1 MKKCLS
7 FLVIGFC
14 ILKMTGCGMED
25 TTFIS
30 DYNEALM
37 KVSEEEVEIRYKE
50 LFAFEWD
57 DLYIFAPY
65 TTKDT
70 MEEIIGEK
78 INGNVASVSDGECIF
93 IFCKK
98 GRIETAIRS
107 SELENTIVEYDTKQT
122 YQQVEPENFVEYS
135 WEQDKR
141 VLHIVIERDGS

>member
-1 MKKCLS
+1 M
-7 FLVIGFC
+7 VIGFC

-37 KVSEEEVEIRYKE
+37 KASEEKEVEISYKE
-50 LFAFEWD
+50 LFTFEWD

-65 TTKDT
+65 TTKDA
-70 MEEIIGEK
+70 MEKIIGKK
-78 INGNVASVSDGECIF
+78 INGNVVSVSDGECIF

-98 GRIETAIRS
+98 GRIETVIRS

-135 WEQDKR
+135 WEPDKG
-141 VLHIVIERDGS
+141 VLHIVIEEM

>member
-1 MKKCLS
+1 
-7 FLVIGFC
+7 
-14 ILKMTGCGMED
+14 MTGCGMED

-37 KVSEEEVEIRYKE
+37 KASEEKEVEISYKE
-50 LFAFEWD
+50 LFTFEWD

-65 TTKDT
+65 TTKDA
-70 MEEIIGEK
+70 MEKIIGKK
-78 INGNVASVSDGECIF
+78 INGNVVSVSDGECIF

-98 GRIETAIRS
+98 GRIETVIRS

-135 WEQDKR
+135 WEQDR
-141 VLHIVIERDGS
+141 TVLHIIRFFNCRSIGR